1 VIDVTLA
8 ALFWS
13 WGGDDD
19 IFARLVKKTLF
30 VGLHHRQLER
40 PRPHRLRELRRPW
53 PEGQRHELHDRRPA
67 EPRHCGASR
76 LRRLTTMFFPL

>member
-30 VGLHHRQLER
+30 VGVFAYIIGNWNDLARIVFESFAGLG
-40 PRPHRLRELRRPW
+40 LK
-53 PEGQRHELHDRRPA
+53 
-67 EPRHCGASR
+67 ASGTSF
-76 LRRLTTMFFPL
+76 TTADLLSRGTAVPPG